1 MALRDRKTAD
11 AGRYHVGVAT
21 REDLHRDVDA
31 LSEPQ
36 VPKARIV
43 VVEDEGPEPTISE
56 VRKRLGTRPMT
67 PEAFEAFLA
76 EHGPHMQPPD
86 GEG

>member
-1 MALRDRKTAD
+1 MAPNRETAGH
-11 AGRYHVGVAT
+11 GRYHGAVAT
-21 REDLHRDVDA
+21 REELHRRVDA

-43 VVEDEGPEPTISE
+43 VVEDEGPEPTIAE
-56 VRKRLGTRPMT
+56 VRERLGTRPMT
-67 PEAFEAFLA
+67 PAESAEFWR
-76 EHGPHMQPPD
+76 EHGPHMLPGD